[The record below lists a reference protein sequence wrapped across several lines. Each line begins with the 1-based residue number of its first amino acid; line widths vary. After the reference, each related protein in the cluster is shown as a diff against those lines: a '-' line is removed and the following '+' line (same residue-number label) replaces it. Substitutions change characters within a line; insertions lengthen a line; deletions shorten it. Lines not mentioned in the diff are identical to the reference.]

1 VIWEYRSVFNKPEK
15 ETACSIFNCPTP
27 RKRYAHARQFA
38 LKEVLPK
45 AWQYGALITTGM
57 TAMNKKMIS
66 CQLNDR
72 SEAPGTDLYDFVDEK
87 TVQRVY
93 DFHRSLPGY
102 RPTPLVRLPGLA
114 GYLGIRELWIKDEN
128 HRFDLKAFKVL
139 GASYAMAKC
148 LGAVI
153 GLSDEDVTF
162 QNIVVRK
169 PAYDNLTFVT
179 ATDGNHGRAVAWAA
193 KQFGCKAVV
202 YMPEGASP
210 VRLEAIRQYGAE
222 ASIAGLNYDEC
233 VMHAERKARENGWT
247 LLQDT
252 SWEGYE
258 TVPRHIMQ
266 GYSTLITESIGP
278 EQEALPTHF
287 FVQAGV
293 GSLAGAMLASLSRL
307 AGGTAPT
314 FIVVEPE
321 GAPCLY
327 ESIKKKERVRI
338 EGDLPTIMAGLSC
351 GESSLM
357 GWEILKSGAHAFLM
371 CADEIARRGM
381 RVLGNPLAGDP
392 RIISRESGAVTLG
405 ALFEIM
411 TDNAFEKVRKD
422 LDLNR
427 DARVLLVSTEGDT
440 DPDVYR
446 GIVWA

>member
-1 VIWEYRSVFNKPEK
+1 MSQAPD
-15 ETACSIFNCPTP
+15 A
-27 RKRYAHARQFA
+27 A
-38 LKEVLPK
+38 LF
-45 AWQYGALITTGM
+45 
-57 TAMNKKMIS
+57 
-66 CQLNDR
+66 
-72 SEAPGTDLYDFVDEK
+72 DFVNEE
-87 TVQRVY
+87 TVRRVY

-114 GYLGIRELWIKDEN
+114 GHLGIRDLFVKDEN
-128 HRFDLKAFKVL
+128 HRFDLKAFKIL

-148 LGAVI
+148 LGEVI
-153 GLSDEDVTF
+153 GLADEDLTF
-162 QNIVVRK
+162 QNIVARK
-169 PAYDNLTFVT
+169 SVYDHLTFVT

-193 KQFGCKAVV
+193 KQFGCSAVV

-222 ASIAGLNYDEC
+222 ASVAGRNYDEC
-233 VMHAERKARENGWT
+233 VMHADRKARENNWT

-278 EQEALPTHF
+278 EQENFPTHV

-293 GSLAGAMLASLSRL
+293 GSLAAAMLASLTSL
-307 AGGTAPT
+307 AGGTAPI

-327 ESIKKKERVRI
+327 ESIQKKKRVRI
-338 EGDLPTIMAGLSC
+338 EGDLATIMAGLSC
-351 GESSLM
+351 GEPSLM

-371 CADEIARRGM
+371 CADEIPRKGM
-381 RVLGNPLAGDP
+381 KVLGNPLADDP
-392 RIISRESGAVTLG
+392 RIISGESGAVTLG

-411 TDNAFEKVRKD
+411 TDNTFEKMRKD

-427 DARVLLVSTEGDT
+427 DARVLLLSTEGDT
-440 DPDVYR
+440 DPEVYR
-446 GIVWA
+446 GIVWG

>member
-1 VIWEYRSVFNKPEK
+1 MDKYS
-15 ETACSIFNCPTP
+15 
-27 RKRYAHARQFA
+27 
-38 LKEVLPK
+38 
-45 AWQYGALITTGM
+45 
-57 TAMNKKMIS
+57 IS
-66 CQLNDR
+66 CRINGLPQ
-72 SEAPGTDLYDFVDEK
+72 APDAALFDFVNEE
-87 TVQRVY
+87 TVRRVY

-114 GYLGIRELWIKDEN
+114 GYLGIKELLIKDEN

-148 LGAVI
+148 LGEVI
-153 GLSDEDVTF
+153 GLGDEDLTF

-169 PAYDNLTFVT
+169 PAYDTLTFVT

-202 YMPEGASP
+202 YMPEGSSP
-210 VRLEAIRQYGAE
+210 ARLEAIRQYGAE
-222 ASIAGLNYDEC
+222 ASVAGRNYDES
-233 VMHAERKARENGWT
+233 VVHAGRKARENGWT

-278 EQEALPTHF
+278 GQETLPTHV

-293 GSLAGAMLASLSRL
+293 GSLAAAILASLFRL
-307 AGGTAPT
+307 AGGAAPT
-314 FIVVEPE
+314 FVVVEPE

-327 ESIKKKERVRI
+327 ESIQKKKRVRI
-338 EGDLPTIMAGLSC
+338 EGDLATIMAGLSC

-371 CADEIARRGM
+371 CADETARRGM
-381 RVLGNPLAGDP
+381 KVLGNPLPGDP
-392 RIISRESGAVTLG
+392 RIISGESGAVTLG

-411 TDNAFEKVRKD
+411 TDSAFEKIRQA
-422 LDLNR
+422 LDLTS
-427 DARVLLVSTEGDT
+427 DARVLLLSTEGDT

-446 GIVWA
+446 DIVWA